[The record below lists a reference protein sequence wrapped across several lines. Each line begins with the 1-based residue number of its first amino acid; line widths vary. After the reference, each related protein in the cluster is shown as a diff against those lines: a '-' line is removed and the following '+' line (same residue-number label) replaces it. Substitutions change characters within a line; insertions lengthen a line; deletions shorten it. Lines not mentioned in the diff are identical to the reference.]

1 MLRSLVGSEMCIRDR
16 LSSPA
21 INTLTHLPLVNLLS
35 VADVAGVP
43 HDLLP
48 GTSMCDSTQQNLDD
62 TVDGNQNTISSI
74 LSVSFGVLSGGISGQ
89 HGGSSSN
96 LTSGSPLMKGGG
108 SASSPDGSMWKLV
121 DKVVTLRYEFW
132 DVYPALTEEQLASRN
147 HYLKV
152 SK

>member
-1 MLRSLVGSEMCIRDR
+1 M
-16 LSSPA
+16 
-21 INTLTHLPLVNLLS
+21 
-35 VADVAGVP
+35 ADVAGVT

-48 GTSMCDSTQQNLDD
+48 GTSMRDSQQQQQLDD

-74 LSVSFGVLSGGISGQ
+74 LSVSFGVLSGGGGGSTISGQ

-96 LTSGSPLMKGGG
+96 LTSPRGGG
-108 SASSPDGSMWKLV
+108 GGALDASMWKLV